1 MQNKLNVMG
10 ITHCSAV
17 DGPGLRTVVWF
28 QGCRN
33 KCPGCHN
40 PDSWDVDKKEML
52 CTAEQLYELAEPN
65 KLEDGLTLSG
75 GDPFWQKNLYELTKF
90 LAIYKENNPTKE
102 VWVYTGLTIDE
113 LTTYNSY
120 WYKKTGFDFL
130 KIAPYI
136 DVLVD
141 GRYEESKRGTAGLY
155 RGSGNQRLIDIQYMV
170 KGCNENPNTHPMA
183 HFNLYDPSRIL
194 I

>member
-10 ITHCSAV
+10 VTHCSAV

-40 PDSWDVDKKEML
+40 PESWDINTEMML
-52 CTAEQLYELAEPN
+52 CTAEQLYELAAPN

-75 GDPFWQKNLYELTKF
+75 GDPLWQKNLFELKKF
-90 LAIYKENNPTKE
+90 LKLYREKNPTKS
-102 VWVYTGLTIDE
+102 VWVYTGLTFEE
-113 LTTYNSY
+113 LNDYQSY
-120 WYKKTGFDFL
+120 WCKKTAFPFL
-130 KIAPYI
+130 DIAPYI

-141 GRYEESKRGTAGLY
+141 GRYKEAERGFAQLY
-155 RGSGNQRLIDIQYMV
+155 RGSGNQRLIDMQEV
-170 KGCNENPNTHPMA
+170 VRLCNENPNTSPRDYLR
-183 HFNLYDPSRIL
+183 LYDSSRITV
-194 I
+194 